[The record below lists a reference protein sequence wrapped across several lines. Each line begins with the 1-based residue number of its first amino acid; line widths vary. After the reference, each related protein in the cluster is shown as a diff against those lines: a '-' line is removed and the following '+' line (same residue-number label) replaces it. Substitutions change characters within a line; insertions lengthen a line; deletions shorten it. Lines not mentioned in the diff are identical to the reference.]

1 MHAASV
7 LRAAN
12 LGGRA
17 RLVIGAWVL
26 LSAGAGDPVYGWG
39 GVALGLAFAIY
50 GTIWGKGRK
59 QKA

>member
-1 MHAASV
+1 MF

-26 LSAGAGDPVYGWG
+26 LSAGDPLYGWG

>member
-12 LGGRA
+12 LGGRG

-26 LSAGAGDPVYGWG
+26 LSAGDPLYGWG

>member
-1 MHAASV
+1 M
-7 LRAAN
+7 RAAN